1 MDKTQQ
7 RIAIAE
13 ACGWKR
19 WDHPDALKRKEGWIM
34 PENFVEDPE
43 GFQVSRHS
51 VPDYLNDLNA
61 MHEAEKVL
69 DWDQKYDYGEA
80 LARMTIGDE
89 FDDPEGFTPNGLGY
103 FAPITASAAQRAEAF
118 LRTLGKWE
126 ETITRKET

>member
-61 MHEAEKVL
+61 MHEAEKSL
-69 DWDQKYDYGEA
+69 SDDQLYSMLLNVKNNKRSMVNGTA
-80 LARMTIGDE
+80 IMTA
-89 FDDPEGFTPNGLGY
+89 T
-103 FAPITASAAQRAEAF
+103 AAQRAEAF
-118 LRTLGKWE
+118 LRTLGRWE